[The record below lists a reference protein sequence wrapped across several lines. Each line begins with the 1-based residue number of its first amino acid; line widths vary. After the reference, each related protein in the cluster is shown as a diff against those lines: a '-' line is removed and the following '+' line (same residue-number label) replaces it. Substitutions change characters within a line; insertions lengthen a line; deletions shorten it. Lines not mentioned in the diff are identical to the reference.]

1 MEKQI
6 KEQID
11 AINRYI
17 KLQNNLFQQVAAKI
31 GISNTELYILIF
43 LCRSDEICTQNDI
56 VECWL
61 YPKQTVSFTVNKL
74 SNEGL
79 VCLPPIPGTRNKKAI
94 SLTEKGVA
102 FCQNY
107 VAPVIE
113 AEDTAFLALTDNERE
128 MFDFLVNKHYT
139 LLKETM
145 NKLL

>member
-6 KEQID
+6 KEQFD

-94 SLTEKGVA
+94 SLPEKGVA

-107 VAPVIE
+107 VAPVKE

-128 MFDFLVNKHYT
+128 MFDFLVNIHYT